1 MIGGGL
7 ALLSCLIIVGLIGTI
22 YHRDR
27 TSITLSHLIMACL
40 GVLIAGL
47 AAFACIMVSNSIKKR
62 TEPNHLIIGIALLLA
77 IIFFC
82 YFLASAV
89 YIYMYRP
96 FHYAFLI

>member
-1 MIGGGL
+1 MIGGAL
-7 ALLSCLIIVGLIGTI
+7 ALLACLILVGLVGTI

-27 TSITLSHLIMACL
+27 TSITLSHLCMVCI

-47 AAFACIMVSNSIKKR
+47 AAAGCVMTAGAIKKR
-62 TEPNHLIIGIALLLA
+62 MEPNHMIVGIALLLA
-77 IIFFC
+77 LVFFC
-82 YFLASAV
+82 YFLASAL